1 MDNLLRL
8 LIIDDDLNDAE
19 MMVSTLKSAGL
30 AVRPERAE
38 DEEDL
43 LTKLK
48 HHTPDV
54 IICALGHPS
63 LSLDKVIQ
71 SSRQMGR
78 HAPVVAVATSS
89 DTDIVECLELGA
101 HDMVRKNHMDHLR
114 LVITRALAF
123 QQQWRSLKVL
133 ESSLRETE
141 RRCKMLLDNARDA
154 IAYVHEGMHLYANP
168 AYLELFGFADI
179 EEIEGIPIMDMVVRE
194 EQQKL
199 KECLRQY
206 DDTQNADAHPDSPP
220 QPQELQLKRISGE
233 NFSAPMEFSSAIID
247 GEPCIQILIR
257 SNAGGNTLELEKKL
271 NYLSQRDLITGL
283 YNRQYFLECVQQ
295 ALGQA
300 TQSKAN
306 ATLIELT
313 VDQFSGIRELVGVA
327 GADLVLSDLGK
338 LLEEACGQS
347 DIVARLEGQAY
358 GILCQHWEMQEILQF
373 TRDLLSRISEHICE
387 VEGRSISFTAS
398 IGAAQVDENAPDID
412 ELLSR
417 SHKACEEAATSGGNR
432 TVIYQPKEGEMTQ
445 KQLDETWSRRITEA
459 MDSNRL
465 VLLFQP
471 IISLHGEAGERY
483 EVFMRLLNKGGE
495 AISPSQFMPSAERT
509 DLARQLDQW
518 VIGQALSTLAARRK
532 AGYDTVFFI
541 KITGGTLH
549 DPGMVPWIADRL
561 KEHRIPAECAVF
573 QIKVATVVA
582 HLKQAR
588 ELVKSLKS
596 IHCQFVLDDFGVG
609 LNPFQILQHIPVDY
623 LKVDGS
629 YTRNLAKSI
638 EDQEVLKHL
647 TDTAHSQGKMIIA
660 QQVEEAATLS
670 ILWGLGVNFIQGNF
684 LQAPSGALEYDF
696 SSMG

>member
-8 LIIDDDLNDAE
+8 LIIDDNLNDAE

-43 LTKLK
+43 LAKLK
-48 HHTPDV
+48 QHPPDV
-54 IICALGHPS
+54 IVCTLGHPS
-63 LSLDKVIQ
+63 LSLEKVIQ
-71 SSRQMGR
+71 ASRQMGR
-78 HAPVVAVATSS
+78 HAPVVAVATNP
-89 DTDIVECLELGA
+89 DTDVVECLESGA
-101 HDMVRKNHMDHLR
+101 HDMVRKGHLDHLR
-114 LVITRALAF
+114 LVITRALTF
-123 QQQWRSLKVL
+123 QQQWRSLKSL

-168 AYLELFGFADI
+168 AYLGLFGFADI

-194 EQQKL
+194 DQQKL
-199 KECLRQY
+199 KECLRQH
-206 DDTQNADAHPDSPP
+206 DHSQTEDVPADTTTQT
-220 QPQELQLKRISGE
+220 QELQLKSISGE
-233 NFSAPMEFSSAIID
+233 SFSADMEFSSAIVD

-257 SNAGGNTLELEKKL
+257 SEAGGNTRELEKKL

-283 YNRQYFLECVQQ
+283 YNRQYFLECLQKS
-295 ALGQA
+295 LGQA
-300 TQSKAN
+300 TQGKSN
-306 ATLIELT
+306 ATLIELA
-313 VDQFSGIRELVGVA
+313 VDQFSNIRELVGVA

-358 GILCQHWEMQEILQF
+358 GILSQHWEMQDILQF

-387 VEGRSISFTAS
+387 VEGRSISITAS
-398 IGAAQVDENAPDID
+398 IGAVQIDENAPDID

-417 SHKACEEAATSGGNR
+417 SHKACEEAAASGGNR
-432 TVIYQPKEGEMTQ
+432 TIIYQPKEGEMTQ
-445 KQLDETWSRRITEA
+445 KQLDETWSRRIHEA
-459 MDSNRL
+459 MKGNRL
-465 VLLFQP
+465 ILLFQP
-471 IISLHGEAGERY
+471 LISLHGEAGERY
-483 EVFMRLLNKGGE
+483 EVFMRLLNEGGE
-495 AISPSQFMPSAERT
+495 AISPSHFMPSAERT

-518 VIGQALSTLAARRK
+518 VIEQALVTLAARRK
-532 AGYDTVFFI
+532 AGHDTVFFI

-549 DPGMVPWIADRL
+549 DPGMVPWIAERL
-561 KEHRIPAECAVF
+561 KEHRIPAECVVF
-573 QIKVATVVA
+573 QIKVATVIA

-588 ELVKSLKS
+588 DLVKSLKS

-609 LNPFQILQHIPVDY
+609 INPFQILQHIPVDY
-623 LKVDGS
+623 LKVDAS
-629 YTRNLAKSI
+629 YTRNLVKSH

-647 TDTAHSQGKMIIA
+647 TNTGHTQGKMIIA
-660 QQVEEAATLS
+660 QQVEDAATLS
-670 ILWGLGVNFIQGNF
+670 VLWGLGVNFIQGNF